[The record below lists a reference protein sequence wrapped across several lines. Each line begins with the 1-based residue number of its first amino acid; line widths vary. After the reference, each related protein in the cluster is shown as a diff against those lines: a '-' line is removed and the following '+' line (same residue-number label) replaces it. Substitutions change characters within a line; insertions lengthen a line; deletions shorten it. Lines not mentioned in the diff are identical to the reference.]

1 MTEPE
6 VDTLEDSPGSHRDL
20 VAPVR
25 SYLFVVLECDR
36 PTSGGA
42 RYALQGVDEV
52 VIGRGSERSAAR
64 TTVGGVSR
72 LVVRI
77 PGRSMSTTHARLL
90 HQDGEWVLEDA
101 RSTNG
106 SYVNGSRVERAV
118 VSDGDVVELGHTLF
132 VLRPALRTPSGCE
145 MDRDTLHQKKVPP
158 GFFTLLPEEQ
168 PRLDALARIA
178 RSDISILLLGETGV
192 GKEVIARSL
201 HAISGRSGSFV
212 AVNCGALPANLV
224 ESHLFGHVRGAFSGA
239 IRDEAG
245 AVRAADE
252 GTLLLDEIG
261 DLPLVAQPAFLRFL
275 QERDVTPVGSAQPYR
290 VDTRVIAATHQPVQ
304 DLTARTAFRSD
315 LLARLTGYTHT
326 LRPLRERREDIGFI
340 IADILAKN
348 GPPTGALSIAPDVG
362 WHWLSHAWPCNIR
375 QLEQTLLR
383 AVVLADQGTIQRRH
397 LLHGETAWERSTST
411 QHRTGSTLRKP
422 LSEEHMNLR
431 AELVHQLHLHNGNI
445 SGVAKALGK
454 ARMQVHRWMKRWKI
468 DAASFRKQSTP
479 PDDEPN
485 GRASR

>member
-6 VDTLEDSPGSHRDL
+6 VDTLEDSPGSHHDL
-20 VAPVR
+20 EASARPH
-25 SYLFVVLECDR
+25 LFVVLECDR

-52 VIGRGSERSAAR
+52 VVGRGSERSGTR

-90 HQDGEWVLEDA
+90 RKDGEWVLEDA

-132 VLRPALRTPSGCE
+132 VLRLGLRTPSGCE
-145 MDRDTLHQKKVPP
+145 TDRDTLHQEKVPP
-158 GFFTLLPEEQ
+158 GFFTLLPDEQ

-192 GKEVIARSL
+192 GKEVISRSL
-201 HAISGRSGSFV
+201 HRISGRSGPFV

-239 IRDEAG
+239 IRDEQG
-245 AVRAADE
+245 AVRAADK

-290 VDTRVIAATHQPVQ
+290 VDTRIIAATHQPVQ
-304 DLTARTAFRSD
+304 DLAVRTAFRSD

-326 LRPLRERREDIGFI
+326 LRPLRERREDIGLV

-348 GPPTGALSIAPDVG
+348 GATTGALSIAPDVG
-362 WHWLSHAWPCNIR
+362 WHWLSHAWPSNIR
-375 QLEQTLLR
+375 QLEQTLFR
-383 AVVLADQGTIQRRH
+383 AVVLAEEGVIQLRH
-397 LLHGETAWERSTST
+397 LVHGDAALGRSNATHNRPRSA
-411 QHRTGSTLRKP
+411 LNKP
-422 LSEEHMNLR
+422 LSQEHENLR
-431 AELVHQLHLHNGNI
+431 VELVHQLQMHNGNI

-454 ARMQVHRWMKRWKI
+454 ARMQVHRWMKRWEI
-468 DAASFRKQSTP
+468 DPESFRQQSRSS
-479 PDDEPN
+479 DDPN
-485 GRASR
+485 GDVAR